1 MLQPFTPFFSF
12 LHRKSKSL
20 LNLPKPAPSSS
31 CCSCWCWRRRRPRR
45 KFSPSFDFDEFSAS
59 FIDMNLSRQFQQ
71 VFKLIDSNGDGK
83 ISTTELSETL
93 LCLGYNKCM
102 AKKEAERMVRALD
115 FNGDGFVDFDEFMV
129 VMREGIATT
138 EEEEEGGKN
147 NNNNNID
154 QDEYLMDAFHVFDS
168 DKNGLISA
176 KELRR
181 VLVNLGCDRCSI
193 RECKRMIKSVDKNG
207 DGFVDFDE
215 FRSMMKKGLS
225 KSKQN

>member
-1 MLQPFTPFFSF
+1 
-12 LHRKSKSL
+12 
-20 LNLPKPAPSSS
+20 
-31 CCSCWCWRRRRPRR
+31 
-45 KFSPSFDFDEFSAS
+45 
-59 FIDMNLSRQFQQ
+59 MNLSRQFQQ

-138 EEEEEGGKN
+138 EEEEEEE
-147 NNNNNID
+147 D

>member
-20 LNLPKPAPSSS
+20 LNLPKPA
-31 CCSCWCWRRRRPRR
+31 
-45 KFSPSFDFDEFSAS
+45 PSFDFDEFSAS

-138 EEEEEGGKN
+138 EEGGK
-147 NNNNNID
+147 NNNNID

>member
-20 LNLPKPAPSSS
+20 FNLPKPA
-31 CCSCWCWRRRRPRR
+31 
-45 KFSPSFDFDEFSAS
+45 PSFDFDEFSAS
-59 FIDMNLSRQFQQ
+59 FLDMNLSRQFQQ

-138 EEEEEGGKN
+138 EEEEEEE
-147 NNNNNID
+147 
-154 QDEYLMDAFHVFDS
+154 DEYLMDAFHVFDS